1 MIYISSRL
9 AYKVKSISCLLKTF
23 KSLVLRLNFY
33 AENIIYFTIDMQ
45 SGNSVSIDRVDSSFK
60 TNKII
65 DSQEDSSIKSK
76 AEGLHS
82 RTSMYKVLKLSN
94 PKLYLNLIVLK

>member
-1 MIYISSRL
+1 M
-9 AYKVKSISCLLKTF
+9 KTF
-23 KSLVLRLNFY
+23 KSLVLTYRLNFY

-65 DSQEDSSIKSK
+65 DSQEDLSINSK